1 MVSPRG
7 PQGPGEDRL
16 LGGGHCRTG
25 VGSLGAMTCREA
37 ISVPTGLRAR
47 LSRHR
52 YASLLFTSIVSLS
65 PT

>member
-7 PQGPGEDRL
+7 PQCPGEDRL
-16 LGGGHCRTG
+16 LGGHCRTG

-52 YASLLFTSIVSLS
+52 YTSLLFTGIVSLS